1 MNVLKQLQAA
11 RGFTEQERAVAL
23 TILDDPEA
31 FLRENGKQLARR
43 SYTSQA
49 TLYRLCAKLGC
60 AGLADLKMRVSGA
73 LESYRQ
79 EDGSFNFDF
88 PILPDQT
95 PAEIIR
101 NLREDYAQTVIATQ
115 NLFDAAELE
124 RCVEALRGARQI
136 DVYTSA
142 GNVPFAMNF
151 RFQMAEIGVPVHVPV
166 EEYEQRL
173 AASASDGEH
182 VAVMISFGGRGL
194 LAGGI
199 IRLLKENGTPVIL
212 ISSAAGTHLDEFA
225 TYHLRLCERENH
237 YLKISSFST
246 RLSLLYVLDC
256 LYAAYFERNY
266 ASNFSHKLALYNG
279 VMVVGEYAA
288 AHADSVPQ

>member
-43 SYTSQA
+43 SYVSQA

-60 AGLADLKMRVSGA
+60 SGLADLKMRVSGA
-73 LESYRQ
+73 LDAYRQ

-88 PILPDQT
+88 PILPDQS
-95 PAEIIR
+95 PEEIVR
-101 NLREDYAQTVIATQ
+101 NLREDYEQTVIATQ

-124 RCVEALRGARQI
+124 RCVAALSAAACI
-136 DVYTSA
+136 DVYASA
-142 GNVPFAMNF
+142 GNVSFAENF
-151 RFQMAEIGVPVHVPV
+151 RFQMAEIGVRVHVPV
-166 EEYEQRL
+166 EEYAQRL
-173 AASASDGEH
+173 AAASSDGTH
-182 VAVMISFGGRGL
+182 LAMVISFGGRGML
-194 LAGGI
+194 VPGVV
-199 IRLLKENGTPVIL
+199 RVLKERGTPILL
-212 ISSAAGTHLDEFA
+212 ISSAEGTPLDPFA

-256 LYAAYFERNY
+256 LYATYFEKNY
-266 ASNFSHKLALYNG
+266 ASNFSHKLALYDG
-279 VMVVGEYAA
+279 VVRVGESAVDYSERAN
-288 AHADSVPQ
+288 